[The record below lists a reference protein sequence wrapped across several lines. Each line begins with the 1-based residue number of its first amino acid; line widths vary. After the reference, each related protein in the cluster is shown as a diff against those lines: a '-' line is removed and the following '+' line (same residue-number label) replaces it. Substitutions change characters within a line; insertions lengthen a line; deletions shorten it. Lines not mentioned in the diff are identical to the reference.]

1 MYMNNLS
8 SKELCKLKFDIKNEI
23 LNIISKDIYEL
34 KKQMENI
41 SAENNSQMTSI
52 EKLVNDNISTINQDI
67 EFFKENFN
75 ANSCLSCLCRR
86 KK

>member
-1 MYMNNLS
+1 MYMNNLNT
-8 SKELCKLKFDIKNEI
+8 KEICKLKFDIKNEI

-41 SAENNSQMTSI
+41 LAENNTQMGSI
-52 EKLVNDNISTINQDI
+52 EKLFNENITAINNDI
-67 EFFKENFN
+67 EFFRENFN
-75 ANSCLSCLCRR
+75 TGSCLSCLCRR